1 MPSAGKEDGAR
12 CPASEITMDDE
23 NFCTGGLKASSLLR
37 RPADSGKGG
46 LTPCMAFSFK
56 VGPWASLVL
65 LMFFIFCIT
74 LETVLYKQ
82 DRLITN
88 AFRTCSYINESS
100 KISTAAPKHTCATP
114 RNSGDRVSPDD
125 FPINAAEMFILLL
138 VSHSVM
144 SNPF

>member
-1 MPSAGKEDGAR
+1 
-12 CPASEITMDDE
+12 
-23 NFCTGGLKASSLLR
+23 
-37 RPADSGKGG
+37 
-46 LTPCMAFSFK
+46 MAFSFK

-82 DRLITN
+82 DRLITDS
-88 AFRTCSYINESS
+88 FRTCSYSNKSS
-100 KISTAAPKHTCATP
+100 KISTVAPKHTCATP
-114 RNSGDRVSPDD
+114 RSSGDHVSPDD
-125 FPINAAEMFILLL
+125 FPINAAEIFILLL